1 MGNAFKVAAVCLALA
16 ALAGCEKPS
25 QGVEKIGSFEVE
37 TLFEK
42 DGCKVYRFTDYGEPH
57 YFTNCGGS
65 TMRRAPTGDAT
76 RPETVSGAYTA
87 QPAAGG

>member
-1 MGNAFKVAAVCLALA
+1 MGNAFKVAAVCLALT

-25 QGVEKIGSFEVE
+25 QGIEKIGSFEVE

-65 TMRRAPTGDAT
+65 TMGRVPTGDAT
-76 RPETVSGAYTA
+76 HPETVSGAYTI
-87 QPAAGG
+87 QAGASS